1 MKRRKFINSS
11 LIDNDIGR
19 IELWGDVVKQRPTD
33 WWTGEKIEGNFIT
46 LNEFKEALTNIK
58 TCNKIEIHLNSGGG
72 EVDTAITIHNLLKAE
87 NKHITCIVDG
97 IAASAAFT
105 IMTAADDVQVYP
117 GSVMMCHEV
126 MAILCGYYNNA
137 DLNQIVNANETYN
150 NSAAAMYAEKTG
162 MTQTQCRNLMK
173 KETWMTG
180 QEAIDYGFA
189 NTLITSD
196 VKSGPQIELTNKNQL
211 IVNGVKHDI
220 RGLHISQEV
229 MNSIA
234 KQTGG
239 QKQMAKT
246 KVEEFM
252 NYMAS
257 FFNKEDDDN
266 KGKTKTNADDNGT
279 ADDEAKKKEE
289 EEKQKEEQKN
299 AMRVKVANDAK
310 AEERKRL
317 QEIDS
322 IANSIDEDLVQEA
335 KFGETACD
343 AKELAFRSMQ
353 REAQKSNKAL
363 EKMIQ
368 DTKNSKVNSVVS
380 EPAKNENPTGAEK
393 KNDIK
398 NAVKEVFNKIDK
410 IKEGK

>member
-1 MKRRKFINSS
+1 MNRRRFINSA

-19 IELWGDVVKQRPTD
+19 IELWGEVVKERPTD
-33 WWTGEKIEGNFIT
+33 WWTGKKIEGNFIT
-46 LNEFKEALTNIK
+46 LNEFKEALANIK

-126 MAILCGYYNNA
+126 MAGLCGYYNNA
-137 DLNQIVNANETYN
+137 NLNKIVNANETYS

-266 KGKTKTNADDNGT
+266 EEKTKTNADKNGT

-289 EEKQKEEQKN
+289 EKQKEEQEN

-322 IANSIDEDLVQEA
+322 IANTIDEDLVKEA

-363 EKMIQ
+363 EKMTQ
-368 DTKNSKVNSVVS
+368 DTKNSKVNSVAS
-380 EPAKNENPTGAEK
+380 ESAQNDNPTELE
-393 KNDIK
+393 NQTNIK
-398 NAVKEVFNKIDK
+398 NAVKAVFNKIDK